1 MCWVFVTTGRLP
13 LVVVSGGYSIVAVHR
28 LVIAVA
34 TLVEH
39 RFSAHQIWK
48 LWFMGVGAHGTWNL
62 PGPGIKPMSSALVG
76 EFLTTGP

>member
-1 MCWVFVTTGRLP
+1 M
-13 LVVVSGGYSIVAVHR
+13 SGGYSLAAVHR

-39 RFSAHQIWK
+39 SFSAHQIQK
-48 LWFMGVGAHGTWNL
+48 LWFMSLGAHGTWNL
-62 PGPGIKPMSSALVG
+62 PGPGIKPMSSALAG